1 MGCQAGRNLKVCA
14 EKARRW
20 ARSHGL
26 PGACGPL
33 WITTLLLHGSGMPC
47 HLAGMGVFLP
57 SVSMKEGR
65 VGQQSRL
72 LGSKGQRPPGHLA
85 GSSTQGKDSSPGPG
99 SVHSLIGSPLP
110 PLPPPQARPP
120 GVSRQSSRSNTG
132 SFPALVNLSRAR
144 RSRISPSLCY

>member
-1 MGCQAGRNLKVCA
+1 MGCQAGRSLKVCA

-20 ARSHGL
+20 PRSHGL

-33 WITTLLLHGSGMPC
+33 WITTLLLHGNGMPC
-47 HLAGMGVFLP
+47 HLAEMGVFLP

-65 VGQQSRL
+65 VGQQARL
-72 LGSKGQRPPGHLA
+72 LGSKGQRPPGHLVD
-85 GSSTQGKDSSPGPG
+85 SSTQGKDSSPGPG

-120 GVSRQSSRSNTG
+120 RCEPAELTVQHRLIPSPGKSEQSQEIKN
-132 SFPALVNLSRAR
+132 
-144 RSRISPSLCY
+144 